1 MEKVLLYARKSTDVE
16 DKQVLSINAQLVELR
31 KFASQNNLHIVDE
44 LVEKRTAKM
53 PGRPIF
59 NSLLTRIK
67 DGEAVGILAWH
78 PDRLARNSVDGGQI
92 VYLVDQGLI
101 KSLRFPT
108 FWFEP
113 TPQGKFMLNI
123 AFGQSK
129 YYVDSLSENTKRG
142 LREKVRR
149 GEFPGLAS
157 FGYLNDKN
165 TKSIVV
171 DPQSASIVKQ
181 IYETY
186 SSGACTLREISFLL
200 KEKGVVTRGGKIY
213 PQDKVR
219 ILLSNP
225 FYYGLFR
232 YMGEFYEGS
241 HEPIIEKSL
250 FDKIQKI
257 LISRSRPSKRKE
269 IKHDLCGL
277 FHCSCGM
284 MITAENKLKVQKNG
298 NRHNYIYYRCS
309 RKSKTI
315 KCKEKSLREYLLDR
329 KLSDF
334 LLEYAPP
341 QEMINFLLNRLEQDE
356 QSEQTYIYSKRSKTE
371 QKIRNITRKRQ
382 LLFDSYLEQ
391 DIDRETFLNKKAEL
405 LNEKKSLSEFLANF
419 EASQKFWVE
428 PVFNTSNHH
437 PPRLPKR

>member
-1 MEKVLLYARKSTDVE
+1 
-16 DKQVLSINAQLVELR
+16 
-31 KFASQNNLHIVDE
+31 
-44 LVEKRTAKM
+44 
-53 PGRPIF
+53 
-59 NSLLTRIK
+59 
-67 DGEAVGILAWH
+67 
-78 PDRLARNSVDGGQI
+78 
-92 VYLVDQGLI
+92 
-101 KSLRFPT
+101 
-108 FWFEP
+108 
-113 TPQGKFMLNI
+113 
-123 AFGQSK
+123 
-129 YYVDSLSENTKRG
+129 
-142 LREKVRR
+142 
-149 GEFPGLAS
+149 
-157 FGYLNDKN
+157 
-165 TKSIVV
+165 
-171 DPQSASIVKQ
+171 
-181 IYETY
+181 
-186 SSGACTLREISFLL
+186 
-200 KEKGVVTRGGKIY
+200 
-213 PQDKVR
+213 
-219 ILLSNP
+219 
-225 FYYGLFR
+225 
-232 YMGEFYEGS
+232 MGEFYEGS

-250 FDKIQKI
+250 FDKVQKI

-341 QEMINFLLNRLEQDE
+341 QEMINFLFNRLEQDE

-391 DIDRETFLNKKAEL
+391 DIDREAFLNKKAEL

-419 EASQKFWVE
+419 EANQKFWVE

>member
-1 MEKVLLYARKSTDVE
+1 
-16 DKQVLSINAQLVELR
+16 
-31 KFASQNNLHIVDE
+31 
-44 LVEKRTAKM
+44 
-53 PGRPIF
+53 
-59 NSLLTRIK
+59 
-67 DGEAVGILAWH
+67 
-78 PDRLARNSVDGGQI
+78 
-92 VYLVDQGLI
+92 
-101 KSLRFPT
+101 
-108 FWFEP
+108 
-113 TPQGKFMLNI
+113 
-123 AFGQSK
+123 
-129 YYVDSLSENTKRG
+129 
-142 LREKVRR
+142 
-149 GEFPGLAS
+149 
-157 FGYLNDKN
+157 
-165 TKSIVV
+165 
-171 DPQSASIVKQ
+171 
-181 IYETY
+181 
-186 SSGACTLREISFLL
+186 
-200 KEKGVVTRGGKIY
+200 
-213 PQDKVR
+213 
-219 ILLSNP
+219 
-225 FYYGLFR
+225 
-232 YMGEFYEGS
+232 MGEFYEGS

-250 FDKIQKI
+250 FDKVQKI
-257 LISRSRPSKRKE
+257 LISRSRPSKKKE

-391 DIDRETFLNKKAEL
+391 DIDREAFLNKKAEL